1 MTPIEKLRKM
11 VNKSWMYNTK
21 LYFFEDVRE
30 NSAGRVTLHTDR
42 FNMNFDEEKE
52 LVKFLQE
59 VLPVEDKPAPATN
72 PIQPAIDNDVA
83 RQLQQILMDN
93 IERIQQSKHYIPQ
106 AMAISKQ
113 VNTLINLTNLELKI
127 KNRQ

>member
-1 MTPIEKLRKM
+1 MIG
-11 VNKSWMYNTK
+11 KSWIYNTK

-59 VLPVEDKPAPATN
+59 VLPVDDKPARQSAA
-72 PIQPAIDNDVA
+72 IKPAISNDVA
-83 RQLQQILMDN
+83 NHLQQVLMDN
-93 IERIQQSKHYIPQ
+93 IERLQKDKDYIPQ

-113 VNTLINLTNLELKI
+113 VNTLINLTNLEMKI
-127 KNRQ
+127 KGIK